1 MTGRPVAVGALRAL
15 FGVAFAAV
23 CWWLLTPAAHADERP
38 SRGLLSVVGGS
49 VQGAVL
55 EPLTDTVTSTTQTV
69 RDTTRATLGSTAR
82 TVDHTTRAV
91 DRVARPLP
99 AAPVVTDTT
108 RAVRTTTA
116 AVTTSTTKVVER
128 TTAVVDVA
136 VVELDRTV
144 GAVVDEVA
152 STVDQVLSPVVEV
165 VEVVEPLVPVLPV
178 SDETGSPA
186 GVPAGGDRAGA
197 ATTVAVPAPVGASLA
212 VLGMPAPRVLEPVV
226 SAATRLASG
235 GAPASP
241 VSPLL
246 PLSLVAVAA
255 GAALSGTG
263 GGRDLLRDT
272 LAVVVRPL
280 LVPPAGSQLLGGLL
294 AAPVT
299 GPSPT
304 PGSRPA

>member
-55 EPLTDTVTSTTQTV
+55 EPLTDTVTSTTQAV

-152 STVDQVLSPVVEV
+152 STVDEVLSPV

-186 GVPAGGDRAGA
+186 GVPAGSDRLGA
-197 ATTVAVPAPVGASLA
+197 ATTGAPAPAGASSA
-212 VLGMPAPRVLEPVV
+212 VLGMPAPRFLEPVL
-226 SAATRLASG
+226 SAASRLTSDG
-235 GAPASP
+235 VPASP
-241 VSPLL
+241 VSPLV

-255 GAALSGTG
+255 GAAMSGTG

-294 AAPVT
+294 AAPAT